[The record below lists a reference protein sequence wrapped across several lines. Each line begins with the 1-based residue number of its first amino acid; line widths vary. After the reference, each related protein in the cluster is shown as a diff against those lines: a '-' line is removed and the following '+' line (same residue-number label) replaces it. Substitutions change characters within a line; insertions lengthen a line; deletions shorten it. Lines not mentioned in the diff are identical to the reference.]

1 MWTRVTNPRTRAR
14 GLAAALAVLTALGTA
29 SCASDTVT
37 TGDSPVYLIVTR
49 LEAAAG
55 GGTTGNFDS
64 KLSSDVVTGGTVF
77 EDLGQVGLALGR
89 KNIGAP
95 LSDNNLVTIDRYRVT
110 YRRADGRN
118 TPGVDVPYPFD
129 GAVTFTVTESGS
141 SGTFLLVR
149 PQAKLEPP
157 LIGLRGGGGA
167 IAITALAEVTFYGR
181 DQVGNDVS
189 AAASIT
195 VTFADYG
202 D

>member
-1 MWTRVTNPRTRAR
+1 MWTRVSNPRTAAR
-14 GLAAALAVLTALGTA
+14 GLAAAALAGVAALGTA
-29 SCASDTVT
+29 SCASDTIS
-37 TGDSPVYLIVTR
+37 TGDSSVYLVVTR
-49 LEAAAG
+49 FEAAPG
-55 GGTTGNFDS
+55 GSEGNFDS
-64 KLSSDVVTGGTVF
+64 KLSSDVITSGTVF
-77 EDLGQVGLALGR
+77 EDLGRIGLALGR
-89 KNIGAP
+89 KNVNAP
-95 LSDNNLVTIDRYRVT
+95 LSENNQVTISRYRVT
-110 YRRADGRN
+110 FARADGRN

-129 GAVTFTVTESGS
+129 GAVTFTVTETGS

-167 IAITALAEVTFYGR
+167 IAITTLAEVTFYGR

-189 AAASIT
+189 ATASMT